1 MNYENIMHNL
11 KNNIRRIISHP
22 VSHIVVIDIVLIAAC
37 AIILY
42 IAAETILP
50 GVVSNVMMPYAVF
63 VIFLALS
70 YASIILAKKT
80 GRSFP
85 VTRKNRLLYAVA
97 LLVFIAIITI
107 ANYRFGILYGTLMTA
122 MSIMLFVILSINY
135 YDILDR

>member
-22 VSHIVVIDIVLIAAC
+22 VSHIMMIDIVIIAAC
-37 AIILY
+37 AITLY
-42 IAAETILP
+42 ITAETILP
-50 GVVSNVMMPYAVF
+50 GVVSHFMLPYAVF
-63 VIFLALS
+63 VIFFVLL
-70 YASIILAKKT
+70 YVSIIFAKKT

-97 LLVFIAIITI
+97 LLVFVAIVTI
-107 ANYRFGILYGTLMTA
+107 ANYRFGFLYGTLMTV
-122 MSIMLFVILSINY
+122 MSVVLFVMLSINY